1 MMLGQPCQSFLPV
14 FCCPSFQDLVLRS
27 KFAPDC
33 IKKNAVYM
41 VEATFKGVRACI
53 LSHKRVSA
61 STDEIITALP
71 TPWADPQQ
79 SASHMLS
86 RSKLCTWTQGERD
99 DVMTGVGMIH
109 LRQYRF
115 QLKMLG
121 QYEAV
126 EWCMKMTPQA
136 FFKRI
141 SFSIMPDSSPQDE
154 DINCS
159 LSFGLWQATH
169 DFMFQGP
176 YHCPSFVYCDRV
188 ALGLLRTILN
198 AIKLWI
204 EKRKSAKN
212 KTCKWFLMK
221 ILFAKN
227 DILRSALP
235 TMRMVQSLAK
245 LNKHDLADSK
255 RVKIS
260 PHELMCGVRCWLRSL
275 ELHAGYYRFVQGA
288 TSTAGAEY
296 PDRNRNPLAEEFQ
309 NAQHPEEDR
318 PEAPSSSDALKK
330 AILQHCRGCA
340 DFLPAS
346 QISNKLRSKGPFR
359 KLQNFSA
366 LVTEQAGV
374 LTNHGLLQK
383 KDRNK
388 KGNHKDQ
395 YKGLTWQ
402 QVQADDNARAAC
414 ETLRLNRDFFA

>member
-1 MMLGQPCQSFLPV
+1 MPGQPCQSFLPV

-41 VEATFKGVRACI
+41 VEATFKGVRACL

-71 TPWADPQQ
+71 TPWAAPQQ

-176 YHCPSFVYCDRV
+176 YHCPSFVYCDGV

-198 AIKLWI
+198 A
-204 EKRKSAKN
+204 RKAQV
-212 KTCKWFLMK
+212 
-221 ILFAKN
+221 
-227 DILRSALP
+227 RE
-235 TMRMVQSLAK
+235 
-245 LNKHDLADSK
+245 KHDLQM
-255 RVKIS
+255 V
-260 PHELMCGVRCWLRSL
+260 
-275 ELHAGYYRFVQGA
+275 
-288 TSTAGAEY
+288 
-296 PDRNRNPLAEEFQ
+296 PDENSVCQE
-309 NAQHPEEDR
+309 
-318 PEAPSSSDALKK
+318 
-330 AILQHCRGCA
+330 
-340 DFLPAS
+340 
-346 QISNKLRSKGPFR
+346 
-359 KLQNFSA
+359 
-366 LVTEQAGV
+366 
-374 LTNHGLLQK
+374 
-383 KDRNK
+383 
-388 KGNHKDQ
+388 
-395 YKGLTWQ
+395 
-402 QVQADDNARAAC
+402 
-414 ETLRLNRDFFA
+414 